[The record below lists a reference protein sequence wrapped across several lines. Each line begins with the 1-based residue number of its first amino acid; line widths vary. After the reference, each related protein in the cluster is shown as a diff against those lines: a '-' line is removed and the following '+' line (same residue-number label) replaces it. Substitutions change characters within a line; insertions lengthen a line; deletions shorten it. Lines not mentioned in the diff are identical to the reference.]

1 MWAIQ
6 TTDRTDILVVGFD
19 DTDDGIKSV
28 ERGKL
33 AATGAQQPDKID
45 AIGGEIADKV
55 IKGEKISPSIP
66 VKLKLI
72 SK

>member
-1 MWAIQ
+1 M
-6 TTDRTDILVVGFD
+6 VVGFD

-33 AATGAQQPDKID
+33 AATVAQQPDKIG
-45 AIGGEIADKV
+45 AIGVEIADKV
-55 IKGEKISPSIP
+55 IKGEKVSPSIP
-66 VKLKLI
+66 VELKLI